1 MTYAQAKK
9 LHNGDEVTIKESDRV
24 MTVVTTEVHKKV
36 VIIMLDDGNMY
47 HHRDVK

>member
-1 MTYAQAKK
+1 MTYRQAKK

-24 MTVVTTEVHKKV
+24 MTVVSTEIHDKA
-36 VIIMLDDGNMY
+36 VIIMVDDGNMY